1 MNNKYQRTLW
11 MGNIESWMT
20 DSFLTAFLNSIHI
33 FPKGITLK
41 NSQNKRGCAFLEF
54 ASKEQAEFILK
65 NFNGKNINNFI
76 IKFNRVKTFD
86 EKFSTQKITKFTVS
100 KRQNNFN
107 YFLPL

>member
-20 DSFLTAFLNSIHI
+20 DSFLTKFLNSIHI

-41 NSQNKRGCAFLEF
+41 NPQNKLGCAFLEF

-107 YFLPL
+107 YFKPS